1 MLPSIIT
8 KNDRFRVL
16 ESARSFLPNDFN
28 AEAFE
33 RAIFCGATRSS
44 SSLSSSKEAY
54 FQIARRLLFNAC
66 VADTQELKDRLSQ
79 EGAVF
84 MEEKEIRSKK
94 ARELLNKTREEHFL
108 ALSLLQHSVDSVSVG
123 ADDGL
128 ECRSC
133 KSNKITVEQ
142 RQTRSAD
149 EGFTVFF
156 TCVSCGQRWR
166 VG

>member
-1 MLPSIIT
+1 MVSSIT
-8 KNDRFRVL
+8 KNDRYRVL
-16 ESARSFLPNDFN
+16 QSAQAFLTSDFN

-44 SSLSSSKEAY
+44 SSSKEVY
-54 FQIARRLLFNAC
+54 FQLARRLLFNAC
-66 VADTQELKDRLSQ
+66 VADTNELKDRLGQ

-84 MEEKEIRSKK
+84 MEEKDIRSKK

-166 VG
+166 IG